1 MNIIIFID
9 EQLKENNLF
18 KNTGYTKPNILI
30 NIFGKPIIF
39 YIIDALQMKNEDNLI
54 VIYDIKLNKYNFD
67 TIMKNKYDNIH
78 LIKFNKISNYIL
90 YDALNIININLLDK
104 QCILLNSNILYHIN
118 ILDYYRNSKYN
129 NIIPYIQINNLSSI
143 IELNK
148 NIIISKYNKY
158 KISEYISSIYLYYF
172 NDTRIL
178 KYYSSISF
186 DKYKNSILTKP
197 FILYVIDEM
206 LNDNNSFNINIL
218 NIDDFIFLNT
228 PININIYCNNILNNQ
243 NKKKFCFN
251 LDLLLNKY
259 NINYDLIFKIID
271 YILFLKKLKHYIIIY
286 SLKQISPNILT
297 NYNITYDELHYNKPL
312 SDFYID
318 YSILNTNFKTNIINF
333 IQKIYNKNKLDIY
346 KELGL
351 YIINI
356 PERSF
361 NEIIYDK
368 IDIITKKSLNNKL
381 YGEIYYYQH
390 IPNKFINLFPI
401 FIKFTIDSYT
411 IEKIN
416 GITLSYL
423 YINELIS
430 EELLFKYLFILTQF
444 HEYNNNIDD
453 INIFDNYIEKLK
465 QRYESYNYN
474 SYPDHENIY
483 NNLIIF
489 FDNYKD
495 SKKYKIGMIHGDPV
509 FTNCILN
516 NNNELKFIDMRGYV
530 GNKLTIYGDIFY
542 DLSKVYQS
550 LLGYDEIL
558 LNKKINI
565 NYKNNLI
572 SVFENFII
580 NTYGYEYIHII
591 KMITNSLFF
600 TLIPLHNDNKCLNY
614 YNLIK

>member
-1 MNIIIFID
+1 MNIIICID
-9 EQLKENNLF
+9 EQLEENKLF
-18 KNTGYTKPNILI
+18 KNAGYNKPIVLI
-30 NIFGKPIIF
+30 NIFGSPIIF
-39 YIIDALQMKNEDNLI
+39 YIIDALQLKNEDNLI
-54 VIYDIKLNKYNFD
+54 LIYDIKLNKYNFD
-67 TIMKNKYDNIH
+67 TIIKNKYDNIH
-78 LIKFNKISNYIL
+78 LIKFNKISNFIL
-90 YDALNIININLLDK
+90 YDALNILNINLLDK
-104 QCILLNSNILYHIN
+104 QCILLNSNILYNIN
-118 ILDYYRNSKYN
+118 ILNYCRNNKYN
-129 NIIPYIQINNLSSI
+129 TITSYIQINNLLSI
-143 IELNK
+143 IELNQ

-158 KISEYISSIYLYYF
+158 KISEYVSSIQFYYF
-172 NDTRIL
+172 NNTRIL
-178 KYYSSISF
+178 KYYCNISF
-186 DKYKNSILTKP
+186 NKYKNLTLNKP
-197 FILYVIDEM
+197 FILYIIDEM

-218 NIDDFIFLNT
+218 NIDDFIYLNT
-228 PININIYCNNILNNQ
+228 PIYINIFCNNILNNK

-251 LDLLLNKY
+251 LDILLNKY
-259 NINYDLIFKIID
+259 NIDYNLIIKNIE

-286 SLKQISPNILT
+286 SPKQISPNILT

-312 SDFYID
+312 ADFYID
-318 YSILNTNFKTNIINF
+318 NSIFNTNLKTKIKNF
-333 IQKIYNKNKLDIY
+333 IKNIYKKYKIDID

-356 PERSF
+356 PERNF

-368 IDIITKKSLNNKL
+368 IDVIIKKSLNNKL

-390 IPNKFINLFPI
+390 IPKKFKSLFPI
-401 FIKFTIDSYT
+401 FINFTIDSYI

-430 EELLFKYLFILTQF
+430 EELLLKYLFILTQF

-453 INIFDNYIEKLK
+453 IDIFDNYIVKLK
-465 QRYESYNYN
+465 QRYESYDYN
-474 SYPDHENIY
+474 IYPNHEYIY

-489 FDNYKD
+489 FNNYRD

-516 NNNELKFIDMRGYV
+516 NNELKFIDMRGV
-530 GNKLTIYGDIFY
+530 IGNKFTIYGDIFY

-565 NYKNNLI
+565 DYKIKLI
-572 SVFENFII
+572 SIFENFII
-580 NTYGYEYIHII
+580 NTYGFEYINII